1 MQNSNDDRYL
11 KKDGKTVNK
20 KYVAKKHSKEKNV
33 KLFSKGFILFLIFLA
48 LASIVYSLYSHSYM
62 KISNIYITG
71 NKATDD
77 GDIIAEIG
85 NPIGENILLY
95 KPEENEASIK
105 KLPYI
110 ENARIKKVFP
120 NLLNINV
127 EEDYPLFF
135 QNIDGTDFYISNKG
149 ILLGE
154 DIGEYDKTSL
164 KEIKGANLRK
174 EIGEN
179 FTGSDASLNFLRSIQ
194 GFSYFNEVNQLN
206 LENKAQIG
214 IMLNDIDVK
223 FGDLNDIDYKLKILD
238 NILNDAREKSI
249 ELTAIDLDNG
259 DNPIVK
265 VSPNSYSD
273 NLNY

>member
-33 KLFSKGFILFLIFLA
+33 KLFSKGFTIFLIFLA
-48 LASIVYSLYSHSYM
+48 LASILYSIYLNNYM

-71 NKATDD
+71 NNATSD
-77 GDIIAEIG
+77 GEIIAEIG
-85 NPIGENILLY
+85 NPIGENIILY
-95 KPEENEASIK
+95 KPEKNEANIK

-110 ENARIKKVFP
+110 ENASIKKIFP
-120 NLLNINV
+120 NLLNISV
-127 EEDYPLFF
+127 EENYPLFF
-135 QNIDGTDFYISNKG
+135 QNNDGKDYYISNTG
-149 ILLGE
+149 SLLGE
-154 DIGEYDKTSL
+154 DIGEFDKSLL
-164 KEIKGANLRK
+164 KEIKGAKLRS

-179 FTGSDASLNFLRSIQ
+179 FTGSEASINFLKAIQ

-249 ELTAIDLDNG
+249 EITAIDLHNG
-259 DNPIVK
+259 KNPIVK